1 MSAVAPHQAIWIA
14 SVAGLVLVAAALIYL
29 GVQIRANIRAI
40 QHTANVTLRGQFVQI
55 QMALAR
61 DESLADIYERGLSGL
76 KSLSGSEQVRFFM
89 IASSVFTYWNEVF
102 SEAKRGLLPADAW
115 HGVQRVMADVLQ
127 YPGAQE
133 YWALRRHWYS
143 EDMQKLVDQMIAG
156 ADKVRPMYP
165 EHLD

>member
-1 MSAVAPHQAIWIA
+1 MSPAALHQAIWVA
-14 SVAGLVLVAAALIYL
+14 SVAGLVLVAAALVYL
-29 GVQIRANIRAI
+29 GLQIRANIHAI

-76 KSLSGSEQVRFFM
+76 KSLSSSEQVRFFM
-89 IASSVFTYWNEVF
+89 IASAVFTYWNEVF
-102 SEAKRGLLPADAW
+102 SEARRGLLPQDSW
-115 HGVQRVMADVLQ
+115 QGVQRVMADVLQ

-143 EDMQKLVDQMIAG
+143 DDMQQLVDQMIGG

-165 EHLD
+165 EQPG